1 MTRINSAISVN
12 RLTDEHLLAE
22 HREIKRMPYCLRRAI
37 DSGSIN
43 RIPERFTLGAGHVK
57 FFLDKGEFT
66 FNRYESLLEECRK
79 RGFDVQDYSGNWVCY
94 TNSFM
99 NDYTPTDEEKRMLVE
114 RITQRILDSRKK
126 VWHYY
131 GVEITK
137 ECAIN
142 MINDCSASPF
152 SV

>member
-43 RIPERFTLGAGHVK
+43 KIPERFTLGAGHVR

-66 FNRYESLLEECRK
+66 FNRYGSLLKECRK
-79 RGFDVQDYSGNWVCY
+79 RGFDVQDYSQN
-94 TNSFM
+94 
-99 NDYTPTDEEKRMLVE
+99 
-114 RITQRILDSRKK
+114 
-126 VWHYY
+126 
-131 GVEITK
+131 
-137 ECAIN
+137 
-142 MINDCSASPF
+142 
-152 SV
+152 